1 MSCCNHRC
9 NKGRSCHCRAISSL
23 VRSARI
29 VLSYAIVLLVL
40 MAIASTAFIAMHQTV
55 PFTTTEIAP

>member
-9 NKGRSCHCRAISSL
+9 HQGRACRSRRGL

-29 VLSYAIVLLVL
+29 VLSYTIVLLVL
-40 MAIASTAFIAMHQTV
+40 MALASTAFIALHQTV

>member
-9 NKGRSCHCRAISSL
+9 NSGRACKGRHGL
-23 VRSARI
+23 VRAARM
-29 VLSYAIVLLVL
+29 VLSYTIVLLVL
-40 MAIASTAFIAMHQTV
+40 MAIASTAFIALHQTV

>member
-1 MSCCNHRC
+1 MSCCKHRC
-9 NKGRSCHCRAISSL
+9 NQGRTCQSRRGL

-29 VLSYAIVLLVL
+29 VLSYTIVLLAL
-40 MAIASTAFIAMHQTV
+40 MTIASTAFIALHQTV

>member
-1 MSCCNHRC
+1 MTCCNHRC
-9 NKGRSCHCRAISSL
+9 NQGRTCQSRRGL

-29 VLSYAIVLLVL
+29 VLSYTIVLLVL
-40 MAIASTAFIAMHQTV
+40 MAIASTAFIAVHQTV